1 MQPRCFDLVYNI
13 PYDRVQSC
21 NSWQS
26 LFITGDGIDNHIQ
39 NYRYKLQSSKYKVVV
54 IQINTK

>member
-26 LFITGDGIDNHIQ
+26 LFITGDGIDNHIH
-39 NYRYKLQSSKYKVVV
+39 NYRDTSYNPE
-54 IQINTK
+54 NTK